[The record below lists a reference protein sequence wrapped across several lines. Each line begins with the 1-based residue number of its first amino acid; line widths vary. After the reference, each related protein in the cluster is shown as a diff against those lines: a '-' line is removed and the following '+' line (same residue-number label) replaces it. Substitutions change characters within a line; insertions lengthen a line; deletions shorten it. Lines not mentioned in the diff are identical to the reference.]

1 VDISGNIHAEIHS
14 SCPIRRKI
22 RNSGEKNLNLNFFIL
37 VGVEK
42 DFVCVCMKNWM
53 ICQKWHSTF
62 FSLSLSLLPPLPN
75 FSRMSQRQDDD
86 HPGEYE
92 VNNNNVSV
100 WIGVFLGRKWKICLV
115 VFLFLFFLFKFKCT
129 SGFVIS
135 RVSCVGAS
143 DNGWDAVLSLG
154 PCCLL
159 VVCRGSFFF
168 FSALLR
174 TRPLFVCVAPVASLS
189 LGR

>member
-62 FSLSLSLLPPLPN
+62 FSLSLLPPLPN

-115 VFLFLFFLFKFKCT
+115 VFLFFLNLN
-129 SGFVIS
+129 
-135 RVSCVGAS
+135 AHL
-143 DNGWDAVLSLG
+143 ALSSLE
-154 PCCLL
+154 CL
-159 VVCRGSFFF
+159 VW
-168 FSALLR
+168 
-174 TRPLFVCVAPVASLS
+174 APPTTDEMPFYL
-189 LGR
+189 